1 VEFGGRQSGAYRF
14 SGVETN
20 EHSKRMKPVLS
31 MLNRYMPLFAAI
43 MAVLALV
50 QLFVYLGHTLAQ
62 FGVVPWVTSHASQ
75 LEWTVGSIAAVFALL
90 LFLAALRASGTLPS
104 AVTKWRWL
112 MDILDRLTN
121 RSELERHLQARVE
134 AVVIDA
140 DALAQTL
147 KSKVVGQTAICD
159 DLAAQ
164 IRRRLALQQRNKPI
178 GVFLFAGPPGSGK
191 TYLGKVLAEA
201 LKLKLVHFDMTQ
213 YSSGGFA
220 ATSLFGAAKGYVG
233 SNTYGKLT
241 GALKETPNSVI
252 LLDEFEK
259 AHGDVH
265 KNFLTAWNDGF
276 ITEASDG
283 KHVSTSQSIF
293 VLTTNAAVD
302 ALAALSQQYADN
314 PDELRRAADGV
325 LRLAGFAPEVLS
337 RIDRIF
343 VFDPLHD
350 LDVARVAALEIERMI
365 QGYGLEVEQ
374 GGIDPK
380 ILFDLMDRQK
390 KFGTAA
396 SSRDLVRAIEE
407 SIADSL
413 IDAKAQDPQVQLV
426 ALVEKDGRVQ
436 TVVSKKKSEHGV
448 DGKQD

>member
-1 VEFGGRQSGAYRF
+1 MLMTPILA
-14 SGVETN
+14 
-20 EHSKRMKPVLS
+20 KLS
-31 MLNRYMPLFAAI
+31 RYLPFLMAA
-43 MAVLALV
+43 MAVVALV
-50 QLFVYLGHTLAQ
+50 QLLVYLAQFLAQ
-62 FGVVPWVTSHASQ
+62 FGIGTWIAAHASQ
-75 LEWTVGSIAAVFALL
+75 LAWTLGAA
-90 LFLAALRASGTLPS
+90 AALCAALVLLGVLRAAGKLPS
-104 AVTKWRWL
+104 AVTKRGWL

-121 RSELERHLQARVE
+121 RGELERHLQARGE
-134 AVVIDA
+134 AIVIDA
-140 DALAQTL
+140 EALARTL
-147 KSKVVGQTAICD
+147 KSKVVGQNAICD
-159 DLAAQ
+159 DLATQ

-201 LKLKLVHFDMTQ
+201 LGRKLVHFDMTQ

-233 SNTYGKLT
+233 STSYGKLT
-241 GALKETPNSVI
+241 AALRDTPNVVI

-276 ITEASDG
+276 VTEVSDG
-283 KHVSTSQSIF
+283 RQISTSGAIF

-302 ALAALSQQYADN
+302 ALAALSRQYASDS
-314 PDELRRAADGV
+314 DELRRAADGV
-325 LRLAGFAPEVLS
+325 LRSAGFAPEVLS

-343 VFDPLHD
+343 VFDQLRD
-350 LDVARVAALEIERMI
+350 LDIARVAALEIEGMI
-365 QGYGLEVEQ
+365 QGYGLTVEA

-380 ILFDLMDRQK
+380 ILLELIARQK
-390 KFGTAA
+390 KLGNAG

-413 IDAKAQDPQVQLV
+413 IDAKRRGAEIQSV
-426 ALVEKDGRVQ
+426 ALVERDGRVQ
-436 TVVSKKKSEHGV
+436 AVTV
-448 DGKQD
+448 KQRAGPPFDA